1 MITQV
6 ARYCISFCLVFVVT
20 AHADVIKLPSSTP
33 QIVTSDS
40 APVRGMTKQ
49 QVESSLG
56 APITASGPVGIPAI
70 YRWDYPDYSVFFSAQ
85 LCHPFCRDSKRL
97 NL

>member
-6 ARYCISFCLVFVVT
+6 TRYCIAFCLLF
-20 AHADVIKLPSSTP
+20 AANLQADVVKLPSKAP

-49 QVESSLG
+49 QVESTYGSPLS
-56 APITASGPVGIPAI
+56 ASGPVGTPAI
-70 YRWDYPDYSVFFSAQ
+70 YRWDYAGYSVFFEHNHVIHSVVSA
-85 LCHPFCRDSKRL
+85 S
-97 NL
+97 N